1 MTRDSMIDILNKYY
15 GGLDKMPI
23 TDHDIREHE
32 DDIASDFVDEYLLS
46 EYSEESRPEI
56 TSKTRAIR
64 RKNSVHKAR
73 RKQKISQL
81 IHHDSHIHY
90 DNLHQYSKNK
100 IHCSCQYCSFN
111 HKKKGYVNLP
121 ISDMRNIER
130 MNYDMANYDLTDEA
144 V

>member
-1 MTRDSMIDILNKYY
+1 MARDSMIDILNEYY

-23 TDHDIREHE
+23 TDHDIHEHE

-46 EYSEESRPEI
+46 KYSEESYSEI
-56 TSKTRAIR
+56 NSKTRAVR

-73 RKQKISQL
+73 RKQKISQF
-81 IHHDSHIHY
+81 IYHDSHAYY

-100 IHCSCQYCSFN
+100 IHCSCKYCAFN

-121 ISDMRNIER
+121 ISDMRNIEK
-130 MNYDMANYDLTDEA
+130 MNYDMANYDLAEEA

>member
-1 MTRDSMIDILNKYY
+1 MTGDSMIDILNEYY
-15 GGLDKMPI
+15 DKMPI

-32 DDIASDFVDEYLLS
+32 DDVASDFTDEYLLS
-46 EYSEESRPEI
+46 EYLEESYPKI

-64 RKNSVHKAR
+64 RKNSVHKAK
-73 RKQKISQL
+73 RKQKISQFIPDGL
-81 IHHDSHIHY
+81 AHY

-100 IHCSCQYCSFN
+100 IHCSCKYCSFN

-121 ISDMRNIER
+121 ISDMRNIEK
-130 MNYDMANYDLTDEA
+130 MNYDMANYDLTEEA